1 MKNAITMFQ
10 EAAQQ
15 VQNEE
20 AYKKVMQ
27 ARELNDKDENLQ
39 ALIGEFNLV
48 RVDLNKEMTNAGD
61 KDQAKINELNQKAN
75 DLYTDIMEC
84 EAMIEYN
91 EAKDEMEQL
100 ISHIQAIID
109 TAINGGDPFSV
120 TQPPEACGSGDC
132 SGCSGCG

>member
-61 KDQAKINELNQKAN
+61 KDQTKINELNQKAN

-84 EAMIEYN
+84 DSMIEYN

-120 TQPPEACGSGDC
+120 TEPPAGCDSGDC